1 MNAPA
6 TPRTPAWALLANTFL
21 NSAGTMV
28 VTSGVYFL
36 TKHSYG
42 FSETQNYA
50 LGLVLGATYIA
61 GALGAQPLIRTLR
74 RTFPGLTTR
83 AILVAMMLV
92 MAVLCTIPMLARTL
106 LPSGSSTPSAWP
118 IWLLVCCYS
127 PLTGVFWPL
136 MESYVSGGIRGAA
149 LRTFLGVW
157 NVVWSLALVF
167 SSLAVAPFVE
177 HKAATAVLALSGVH
191 VLAMIL
197 FLRFTP
203 EPAAHLD
210 DDPHPTP
217 ASYPRLLVT
226 FRMLLPMSYLVLTA
240 MTPFLP
246 AIMSRLGLAAAL
258 HTVVGA
264 VWHATRTLGFF
275 WLQRSHAWH
284 GRWWLAVVGPLLMLA
299 GFAAAVLSST
309 LATSTSGVVIL
320 IAGLSVFGLGMAAIY
335 SGAIY
340 YAMEVGTAQVDAG
353 GKHEALIGVGYTAGP
368 AIGLVAVTSAS
379 QGLLPTSALEPV
391 VLAAVAGVALI
402 VSLVVVRRVLALRD
416 GSEPAAHLEKERE
429 KAHGQRPREPEP
441 TRRI

>member
-6 TPRTPAWALLANTFL
+6 IPRTPAWALLANTFL

-36 TKHSYG
+36 TKHSYR
-42 FSETQNYA
+42 FSEAENYA
-50 LGLVLGATYIA
+50 LGLVLGVTYIA
-61 GALGAQPLIRTLR
+61 GALGAQPLIRALR
-74 RTFPGLTTR
+74 GAFPGLSTR
-83 AILVAMMLV
+83 GILIAMMLV
-92 MAVLCTIPMLARTL
+92 MALLCTIPALAREL
-106 LPSGSSTPSAWP
+106 LPGSSSSPSVWP

-136 MESYVSGGIRGAA
+136 MESYVSGGIRGPA
-149 LRTFLGVW
+149 LRQFLGVW
-157 NVVWSLALVF
+157 NVVWSFALVF

-177 HKAATAVLALSGVH
+177 HRASTAVLALSGVH
-191 VLAMIL
+191 VLALVI
-197 FLRFTP
+197 FVRFTP

-217 ASYPRLLVT
+217 PNYRRLLVT

-246 AIMSRLGLAAAL
+246 AIMSRLGLAAGV

-275 WLQRSHAWH
+275 GLQRSHAWH
-284 GRWWLAVVGPLLMLA
+284 GRWWLAIVGPLLMLA

-309 LATSTSGVVIL
+309 IASSTPGVVIL
-320 IAGLSVFGLGMAAIY
+320 IAGLSLFGLGMSAIY

-340 YAMEVGTAQVDAG
+340 YAMEVGTAQIDAG

-368 AIGLVAVTSAS
+368 AIGLLAVTSCS
-379 QGLLPTSALEPV
+379 RGLFPTSALEPV

-402 VSLVVVRRVLALRD
+402 VSLVVVRRVLALQD
-416 GSEPAAHLEKERE
+416 GADRSAHLE
-429 KAHGQRPREPEP
+429 
-441 TRRI
+441 